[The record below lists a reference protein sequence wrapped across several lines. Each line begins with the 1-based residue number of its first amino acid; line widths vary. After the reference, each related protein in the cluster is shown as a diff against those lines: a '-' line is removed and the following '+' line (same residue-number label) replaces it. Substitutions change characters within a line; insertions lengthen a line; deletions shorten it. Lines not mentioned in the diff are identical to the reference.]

1 MLGSPWR
8 IERLEV
14 LLRWAAARLAGDP
27 GDRDAAFV
35 VGMWSAVMDRLDL
48 APWPIEQA
56 VVESID
62 LGFGDPPA
70 ARRAGEQAV
79 RLDGPDRAV
88 EEAMR
93 AILDGR
99 RLVRERV

>member
-1 MLGSPWR
+1 
-8 IERLEV
+8 
-14 LLRWAAARLAGDP
+14 
-27 GDRDAAFV
+27 
-35 VGMWSAVMDRLDL
+35 MDRLDL
-48 APWPIEQA
+48 AAWPIEQA

-62 LGFGDPPA
+62 LGAGDLGA
-70 ARRAGEQAV
+70 ARRAGEQRV